1 MKLRTLSLSFWLLTQ
16 CSVRLG
22 LFRTFRSSYPSALYS
37 TASSSSSDSP
47 EWLQPN
53 LSICCARLIG
63 TGSWTTSVTSVAS
76 TAPLPP
82 PYLVPLECDL
92 GLGKLPSRG
101 PTLGQWFRHALAP
114 MLPETDNYR
123 VQMECKFETTK
134 VGSKILPLT
143 NPISRV
149 VATLVVATEFC
160 NFWGRG
166 CSKDVVFFSL

>member
-1 MKLRTLSLSFWLLTQ
+1 MKLRTLCLSFWLLTQ

-101 PTLGQWFRHALAP
+101 PTLGQWFRHVLAP

-123 VQMECKFETTK
+123 V
-134 VGSKILPLT
+134 L
-143 NPISRV
+143 
-149 VATLVVATEFC
+149 
-160 NFWGRG
+160 
-166 CSKDVVFFSL
+166 CSNLRKLLCAACQI